1 MTRREFE
8 RIVEEA
14 RGALPERFRSRL
26 DRLRVRVSEA
36 GPPEPGRFGV
46 FEEGTGKAGR
56 PGDRITLYRRA
67 LEAAAEGR
75 AGLVQ
80 RIQETLLHE
89 LGHARPQG

>member
-14 RGALPERFRSRL
+14 RAGLPERFRSRL
-26 DRLRVRVSEA
+26 DRIHVRVSEA
-36 GPPEPGRFGV
+36 APPEAGVFGA

-56 PGDRITLYRRA
+56 PGERITLYKRA
-67 LEAAAEGR
+67 IEASAEGR
-75 AGLVQ
+75 AGLVR

-89 LGHARPQG
+89 LGHARPQD